1 MSVETKLNL
10 SNETISA
17 LQDLIQVNLDSRDGF
32 RHASESLQEVAVSN
46 MFLQLAEDRDRQ
58 AFELQAL
65 VNNNGETPTHDGSY
79 AAAAHRTWMDLRTA
93 LGGGLQAVLQ
103 EAERGEDHIKAEYEK
118 MLKGNPGSAVSDVL
132 HRQYAA
138 VKASHDRIRD
148 MRDAHADK

>member
-10 SNETISA
+10 SNDTISA

-32 RHASESLQEVAVSN
+32 RHASASLQEVAVSN

-58 AFELQAL
+58 AFELQSL
-65 VNNNGETPTHDGSY
+65 VNNNGESPTHDGSY

-93 LGGGLQAVLQ
+93 LGGGLTAVLQ
-103 EAERGEDHIKAEYEK
+103 EAERGEDYIKGQYESCIK
-118 MLKGNPGSAVSDVL
+118 NNAGSAASDVL

-138 VKASHDRIRD
+138 VKASHDRVRD
-148 MRDAHADK
+148 MRDAHAEK